1 MNNFVKKNQNK
12 NFLNNVNN
20 FVYKIFFKFYLTL
33 IFFFGIYVI
42 FYGTPEQTIIRLL
55 YIYYM
60 FIKRIGKRIG
70 KHLLYVY

>member
-70 KHLLYVY
+70 KRLLYVY